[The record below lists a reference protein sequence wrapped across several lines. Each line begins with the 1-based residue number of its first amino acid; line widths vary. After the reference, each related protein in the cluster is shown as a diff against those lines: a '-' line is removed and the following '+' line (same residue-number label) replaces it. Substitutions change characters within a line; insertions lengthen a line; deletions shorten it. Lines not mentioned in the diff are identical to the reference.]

1 MDDVIARVNDL
12 KVWFPVEKSFT
23 DNTLK
28 AEKRFVKAV
37 DGVSFDVVRGTTTAL
52 VGESGCGKST
62 IGRTMVALERPTS
75 GSIEIEGC
83 NDVKTLRKKVQ
94 YIFQDP
100 FSSLNPR
107 MTVQTVLER
116 PLQNFGLHKED
127 RQEYIRSLITR
138 VGLSA
143 EQLDRYP
150 HEFSG
155 GQKQR
160 ISIARAIAVE
170 PQFVIADEP
179 TAALD
184 VSIQAQVLNLLTELK
199 KDLGLTMLF
208 ISHDLSVVKQI
219 SDRILVMY
227 LGQVVEEGTTAEVFE
242 KPIHP
247 YTRSL
252 LSAVPKGPCEERKER
267 IKLSGSIPSPIEP
280 PAGCRLHPRCPF
292 AAPICREKVPELISV
307 SDTRKAACHLCTNK
321 TENTI

>member
-1 MDDVIARVNDL
+1 MSDTIASVKDL

-37 DGVSFDVVRGTTTAL
+37 DGVSFDIQRGTTTAL

-62 IGRTMVALERPTS
+62 IGRTMVALEKPTS
-75 GSIEIEGC
+75 GSVMIDGCKEIRE
-83 NDVKTLRKKVQ
+83 LRKKVQ

-100 FSSLNPR
+100 YSSLNPR
-107 MTVQTVLER
+107 MTVHTVLER
-116 PLQNFGLHKED
+116 PLINFGLHKED
-127 RQEYIRSLITR
+127 REEYIRSLIVK

-170 PQFVIADEP
+170 PSFVIADEP

-184 VSIQAQVLNLLTELK
+184 VSIQAQVLNLLNELK
-199 KDLGLTMLF
+199 KELGLTMLF

-227 LGQVVEEGTTAEVFE
+227 LGQLVEEGPTEEVFSN
-242 KPIHP
+242 PLHP

-252 LSAVPKGPCEERKER
+252 LSAVPKGPYNDDSER
-267 IKLSGSIPSPIEP
+267 IKLKGSIPSPINP
-280 PAGCRLHPRCPF
+280 PSGCRLNPRCPF
-292 AAPICREKVPELISV
+292 ATGECSERSPELIPV
-307 SDTRKAACHLCTNK
+307 SGTRRVACPLCIK
-321 TENTI
+321 